1 MQDTTA
7 APKAGENVWLWL
19 AKIVSGLIVF
29 IVLGIHLIVNHYTAP
44 EGLLYYDDVI
54 SYYQNPIVPIMEGI
68 FLIFVVIHS
77 LLGLRSIILDRNPSR
92 RFMKVV
98 DTIFIVGG
106 SAAIIYGIWL
116 LLYVTRLG

>member
-1 MQDTTA
+1 MQDTT

-54 SYYQNPIVPIMEGI
+54 AYYQNPIVPIMEGI

-106 SAAIIYGIWL
+106 SAAIVYGIWL